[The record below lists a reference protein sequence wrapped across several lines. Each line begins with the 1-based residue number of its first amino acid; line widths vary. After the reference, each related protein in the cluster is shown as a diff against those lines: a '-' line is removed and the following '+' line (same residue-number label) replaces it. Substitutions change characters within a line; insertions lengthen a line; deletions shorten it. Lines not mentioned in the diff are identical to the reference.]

1 MNPVIQTAFDSW
13 TPPVATIATLL
24 VTAAI
29 YARGFHRLHR
39 QMPARFP
46 IWRLAMFMAGI
57 ASLFIAIASPLE
69 ALDDLLLQIHMTQH
83 LLLMIVAP
91 PLLLAGAPAIA
102 FVRGLPPR
110 IAKAIVGS
118 ILRSDV
124 VRRIFAWLTD
134 PLVCWIAFVTATWGW
149 HLPATFQLALR
160 SDGWHVVEHAC
171 FFTTALMFWYPVVQ
185 PWPSVARWPRWAIL
199 PYLVL
204 ADGQNTVLAALFRIS
219 GRVIYPFYAASPR
232 IAGFTPLG
240 DQVAAGAIMWV
251 PGSIFYLVPATLI
264 MFQMLAPRSL
274 SSPLPARETIE
285 DRDPLFPS
293 PGGRGVRGEVARDSR
308 F

>member
-1 MNPVIQTAFDSW
+1 VNSTIQNAFDSW
-13 TPPVATIATLL
+13 TPPVLTIATLL
-24 VTAAI
+24 IIAAI
-29 YARGFHRLHR
+29 YARGFRRLHR
-39 QMPARFP
+39 QMPDRFP
-46 IWRLAMFMAGI
+46 TWRLAMFTAGI

-69 ALDDLLLQIHMTQH
+69 ELDDLLLQIHMTQH

-102 FVRGLPPR
+102 LVRGLPPR
-110 IAKAIVGS
+110 VAKAIVGP

-124 VRRIFAWLTD
+124 VRRLFTWLTE
-134 PLVCWIAFVTATWGW
+134 PLVCWIAFVAATWGW

-185 PWPSVARWPRWAIL
+185 PWPSAARWPRWAML
-199 PYLVL
+199 PYLLL
-204 ADGQNTVLAALFRIS
+204 ADGQNTVLAALFMFSDRL
-219 GRVIYPFYAASPR
+219 IYPFYASAPH

-240 DQVAAGAIMWV
+240 DQVVAGAIMWV

-264 MFQMLAPRSL
+264 MFQMLAPPKL
-274 SSPLPARETIE
+274 SSRLVKGNRLGMRARAIH
-285 DRDPLFPS
+285 
-293 PGGRGVRGEVARDSR
+293 DSASAL
-308 F
+308 